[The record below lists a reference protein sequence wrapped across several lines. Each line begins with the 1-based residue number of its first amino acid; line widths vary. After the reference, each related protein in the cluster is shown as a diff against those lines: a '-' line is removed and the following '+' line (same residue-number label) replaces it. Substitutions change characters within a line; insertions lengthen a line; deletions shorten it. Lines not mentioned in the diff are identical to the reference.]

1 MFRAEHDQKIKR
13 TRQIIGIQ
21 GNKIRSQSQVPG
33 ILQTSA
39 GSYFMKKLCKKRT
52 VLMIHIDMQNTV
64 IPERIYPVSD
74 TDDHTD
80 YKWHK
85 KCHHIRK

>member
-1 MFRAEHDQKIKR
+1 
-13 TRQIIGIQ
+13 
-21 GNKIRSQSQVPG
+21 
-33 ILQTSA
+33 
-39 GSYFMKKLCKKRT
+39 
-52 VLMIHIDMQNTV
+52 MIHIDMQNTV